1 MSEFVD
7 YGDAVFFIREGQ
19 DTSWI
24 HKMQDT
30 YDQMNLTGRLYYV
43 PVDGC
48 DDKYLHPHRFIVENY
63 DQSLTN
69 HMAWEGVVDSDEQMT
84 FMINALRE
92 FQRTGKQLLLEEKVK
107 DFSTQVY
114 DYSIKRYN
122 G

>member
-69 HMAWEGVVDSDEQMT
+69 HMLWEGVLDEEEQMEYMLKT
-84 FMINALRE
+84 LRE
-92 FQRTGKQLLLEEKVK
+92 FQKTGKQLLVEKV
-107 DFSTQVY
+107 DFDVQAPIY
-114 DYSIKRYN
+114 DYTT
-122 G
+122 

>member
-1 MSEFVD
+1 
-7 YGDAVFFIREGQ
+7 
-19 DTSWI
+19 
-24 HKMQDT
+24 MQDT